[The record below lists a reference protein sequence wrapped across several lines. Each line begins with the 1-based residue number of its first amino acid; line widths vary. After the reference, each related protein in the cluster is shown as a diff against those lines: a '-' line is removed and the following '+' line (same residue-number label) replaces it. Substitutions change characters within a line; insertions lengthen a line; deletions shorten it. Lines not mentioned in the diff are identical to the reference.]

1 MKDRFFYK
9 TSKLN
14 KPVAKIIKEK
24 DKIGQK

>member
-9 TSKLN
+9 NSKLN
-14 KPVAKIIKEK
+14 KAVAKIIKEK